1 MDSTDKLDPRYE
13 EIVRLARELTDESLG
28 ANAPRPSG
36 GDNLDLVLSALRSAS
51 RALAQS
57 RATTAEN
64 ESRLDE
70 LMEMTINLVGF
81 NYSRRVT
88 VTDKDDILD
97 GMAVGLNMLAEE
109 LSTSTVSKAYANN
122 IIESMSDLLVVAGPD
137 ALMKTVNQAACDLSG
152 YSREELL
159 GQPLSLLIP
168 DSDSNAIV
176 SKGGERHQERACRPK
191 QGGSIPISFSAEV
204 MRDNHNALQ
213 GIVCVGRDLREI
225 KITEAE
231 RMRLLEAVQRQSII
245 LEELSTPLI
254 PVTKE
259 ILVMPLIG
267 SVDAQRA
274 RRMTETLLAGI
285 VERRVKLAIID
296 ITGVRAVN
304 TEAVHGIVQAVH
316 AVRLIGAE
324 VVLTG
329 LRADVARTI
338 IDLDVDLSGIVT
350 FSALQ
355 RGILYAMDR
364 VKGSRHG
371 RTLPRAENGR

>member
-1 MDSTDKLDPRYE
+1 MARE
-13 EIVRLARELTDESLG
+13 LARESFGVD
-28 ANAPRPSG
+28 APLC
-36 GDNLDLVLSALRSAS
+36 GDDLDVVLSALRMAS
-51 RALAQS
+51 GALAEN
-57 RATTAEN
+57 RDAAAEN
-64 ESRLDE
+64 EKRLTE
-70 LMEMTINLVGF
+70 LMEMIVDLVSF
-81 NYSRRVT
+81 NYARRVT
-88 VTDKDDILD
+88 VTEKDDIFD

-137 ALMKTVNQAACDLSG
+137 ALIKTVNQAACDLSG
-152 YSREELL
+152 YSRDELI

-168 DSDSNAIV
+168 DADHDGLV
-176 SKGGERHQERACRPK
+176 TKGGERQIERTCGPK
-191 QGGSIPISFSAEV
+191 QGGLIPISFSAAV
-204 MRDNHNALQ
+204 MRDNHNTLQ
-213 GIVCVGRDLREI
+213 GVVCVGRDLREA
-225 KITEAE
+225 KQVEAE
-231 RMRLLEAVQRQSII
+231 RMRLQEAVQRQSII

-267 SVDAQRA
+267 SVDEARA
-274 RRMTETLLAGI
+274 RRMTEALLAGI
-285 VERRVKLAIID
+285 VERRVKLAIVD

-304 TEAVHGIVQAVH
+304 TEAVAGIVQAVH

-329 LRADVARTI
+329 IRADVARTI
-338 IDLDVDLSGIVT
+338 VELDVDLSGIVT

-364 VKGSRHG
+364 VKGRCIAG
-371 RTLPRAENGR
+371 PRAPQKRDEGR